1 MLNNLLRTFGIR
13 ITTAILSLLI
23 VVVCGQMLG
32 AAALG
37 EISLFIVA
45 ITIINLVGGFAGGA
59 ALVYLIPRN
68 SNAGLL
74 SVSNVWAFLS
84 AFVVAI
90 VLYVFNAFP
99 VYLFWHVLVLG
110 LIGSLNQ
117 NLFSVLLANQNI
129 KLHNFLSLLQS
140 VLMILFLLGLT
151 IFAGI
156 NSIYAYVFS
165 MYASYIPVFS
175 VLLFVVKNANVNEKQ
190 SFINNFKILFAYG
203 SLIQLSS
210 ILALLTYR
218 LTYYY
223 TEAWLGFAALGI
235 LAVAAQI
242 SEAVWI
248 LPKSIAMVQFS
259 KISNLKDDSNS
270 AHLTFFLAAVT
281 TVFSLFALTVLFF
294 IPDWVY
300 AFVFGKDFTNVRPIV
315 QIFTPG
321 ILAMSV
327 NIILSHYFSGTGRV
341 IFNMIGSAIGLV
353 SVAVSGYIFIR
364 NGNLNNAAMVSS
376 IGYIANFIFALLC
389 FLMITKKE
397 KISFGKGYAIMRGQS

>member
-300 AFVFGKDFTNVRPIV
+300 AFVFGKDFTNIRPIV

-389 FLMITKKE
+389 FLLITKKE

>member
-32 AAALG
+32 AAALC

-300 AFVFGKDFTNVRPIV
+300 AFVFGKDFTNIRPIV

-389 FLMITKKE
+389 FLLITKKE